1 MFTVFGHRGLP
12 SKAPENTL
20 ASFKAASEVEGAQW
34 LELDVGI
41 TKDEQLIIIHDDYLE
56 RTTTMSGEITQLNYS
71 EMKETSAGLWYGDEF
86 KEERLPTFKQIVEL
100 ANTYQVNL
108 NVELKGVTGPNGTAL
123 SRSMVEQVH
132 YQLQDLDEGL
142 DVLISSFNLPL
153 LKMSEAI
160 MPEYRRA
167 VLYKNAY
174 FKEDFRTVMD
184 FCNAQIINIQDA
196 KLTEARVKMIKSAG
210 YELNV
215 WTVNKLVRANQLANW
230 GVDGIFTDKL
240 DQLIHLSQRD

>member
-86 KEERLPTFKQIVEL
+86 KEERLPTFKQMRGASQHVSNE
-100 ANTYQVNL
+100 
-108 NVELKGVTGPNGTAL
+108 
-123 SRSMVEQVH
+123 
-132 YQLQDLDEGL
+132 
-142 DVLISSFNLPL
+142 
-153 LKMSEAI
+153 
-160 MPEYRRA
+160 
-167 VLYKNAY
+167 
-174 FKEDFRTVMD
+174 
-184 FCNAQIINIQDA
+184 
-196 KLTEARVKMIKSAG
+196 
-210 YELNV
+210 
-215 WTVNKLVRANQLANW
+215 
-230 GVDGIFTDKL
+230 
-240 DQLIHLSQRD
+240 SQRGVERCDRSEWHSTLAVWWNRFITNCKS

>member
-100 ANTYQVNL
+100 ANTYQMNL

-123 SRSMVEQVH
+123 SQYGGTGS
-132 YQLQDLDEGL
+132 
-142 DVLISSFNLPL
+142 LP
-153 LKMSEAI
+153 
-160 MPEYRRA
+160 
-167 VLYKNAY
+167 
-174 FKEDFRTVMD
+174 T
-184 FCNAQIINIQDA
+184 
-196 KLTEARVKMIKSAG
+196 ARVRRGA
-210 YELNV
+210 
-215 WTVNKLVRANQLANW
+215 RCAN
-230 GVDGIFTDKL
+230 F
-240 DQLIHLSQRD
+240 